1 MTDMQAITTHPAETV
16 EAGQLESLTLHA
28 RILEFA
34 HETGVFFALFNPPL
48 LCAFR
53 RTNCEQW
60 PLQRTRQQ
68 PSR

>member
-1 MTDMQAITTHPAETV
+1 MTDMQAITTHPAEAV

-34 HETGVFFALFNPPL
+34 HETGVFCALFNPHHSGE
-48 LCAFR
+48 FG

>member
-1 MTDMQAITTHPAETV
+1 MTDMQAITTHPAEAV

-34 HETGVFFALFNPPL
+34 HETGVIFALFNPHQSGE
-48 LCAFR
+48 FG
-53 RTNCEQW
+53 RTQG